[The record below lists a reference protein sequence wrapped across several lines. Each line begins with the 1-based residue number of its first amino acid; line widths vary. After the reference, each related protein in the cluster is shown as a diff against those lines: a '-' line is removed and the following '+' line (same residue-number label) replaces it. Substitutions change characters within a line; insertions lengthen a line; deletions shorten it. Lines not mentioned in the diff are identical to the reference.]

1 MEKEEKEDKPKKM
14 FIIEHVIWDDGEVDT
29 KLVEFRKTNSGRGAP
44 NKWTM
49 QPKDFKRRMT
59 ELLGSPEQINEI
71 LVRQSGLD
79 DSGPIGQVSIYP
91 VGTPEEDIEADTPPM
106 VDESDEK
113 PQEKTEKPK
122 KSDKKKSASNSSDS
136 IDIDSVDFG
145 EFDK

>member
-1 MEKEEKEDKPKKM
+1 MAEEKEDKPKKM

-49 QPKDFKRRMT
+49 QPKDFRRRMS

-79 DSGPIGQVSIYP
+79 DGGPTGQVSIYP
-91 VGTPEEDIEADTPPM
+91 VGTPAEDIEADTPPM
-106 VDESDEK
+106 VDVVDEK
-113 PQEKTEKPK
+113 AQEKESKPK
-122 KSDKKKSASNSSDS
+122 KSEKKKSASNASD
-136 IDIDSVDFG
+136 DIGLGEVDFG